1 VPRNE
6 EEHGKNSARKGT
18 NEHRIL
24 NAKPVSPE
32 FLAAA
37 IREPTVKFYL
47 SSAILATTVSM
58 AAVAAIFP
66 SVASNPVDPATT
78 THSGN
83 LATTYRKFVKAS
95 VKFGTSELQGIAIVR
110 DNHGNHG
117 RISYGIRDQEAEK
130 QLLQVCKHHHQRRPS
145 YSSGVGKGANHFHR
159 RRFQAEIRDSQ

>member
-6 EEHGKNSARKGT
+6 EKHGKNSAREST

-37 IREPTVKFYL
+37 IREPTVKFCP
-47 SSAILATTVSM
+47 SPAIPATTVNV

-66 SVASNPVDPATT
+66 SVTSDPGNPATA

-83 LATTYRKFVKAS
+83 LAATSRKFVKAS
-95 VKFGTSELQGIAIVR
+95 VKFGTSELQSIAIVR
-110 DNHGNHG
+110 NHANHG
-117 RISYGIRDQEAEK
+117 RVSHGIRDQEAKK
-130 QLLQVCKHHHQRRPS
+130 QLLQVCEHYHQ
-145 YSSGVGKGANHFHR
+145 
-159 RRFQAEIRDSQ
+159 

>member
-6 EEHGKNSARKGT
+6 EEHGKNSAREGT

-37 IREPTVKFYL
+37 IREPTVKFCPG
-47 SSAILATTVSM
+47 SAIPATTVSV

-66 SVASNPVDPATT
+66 SVASNSINPATT

-83 LATTYRKFVKAS
+83 LATTSKKFVKAS
-95 VKFGTSELQGIAIVR
+95 FKFGTSELQGIAI
-110 DNHGNHG
+110 
-117 RISYGIRDQEAEK
+117 IRDDAANSEMLSLLDMFSGYHQIRVRKEDEEK
-130 QLLQVCKHHHQRRPS
+130 QVLSLPS
-145 YSSGVGKGANHFHR
+145 GHF
-159 RRFQAEIRDSQ
+159 AS